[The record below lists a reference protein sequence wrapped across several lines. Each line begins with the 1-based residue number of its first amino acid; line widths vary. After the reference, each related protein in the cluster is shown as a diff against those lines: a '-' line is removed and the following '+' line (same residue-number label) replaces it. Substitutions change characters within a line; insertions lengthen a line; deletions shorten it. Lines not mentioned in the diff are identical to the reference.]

1 MYGAC
6 RATPGSCLPEIVDYH
21 TARCES
27 TVLAYLLNQL
37 PHVYW
42 DGEIYYSRSIMHMVV
57 ADYSN
62 QGYWKTISV
71 EIHLK
76 N

>member
-1 MYGAC
+1 MNGDSGQA
-6 RATPGSCLPEIVDYH
+6 PGSCLPEIVDYH
-21 TARCES
+21 TACCGS
-27 TVLAYLLNQL
+27 TVLADLFNQH

-42 DGEIYYSRSIMHMVV
+42 DGEIYYSHSIMSMVV

-62 QGYWKTISV
+62 QGYWKTINV
-71 EIHLK
+71 DIHLK